1 MAKDMTYTM
10 NTVLHPN
17 ALDKIICVK
26 VGKIKRK
33 SLYEMTRK
41 YWAVNINRASKATH
55 VLSIVNEIVEAVY
68 IPKEWMYTKNPQ
80 YIGRC
85 EFVGVED
92 VSSDYIGKN
101 VSDFYGKS
109 QNPVKYINM

>member
-1 MAKDMTYTM
+1 MNNTELLPKDTDRI
-10 NTVLHPN
+10 V
-17 ALDKIICVK
+17 CVK
-26 VGKIKRK
+26 VGKIKRD

-41 YWAVNINRASKATH
+41 YWAVNINRASNATH
-55 VLSIVNEIVEAVY
+55 VLSIVDGIVKAVY
-68 IPKEWMYTKNPQ
+68 IPKEWKYTQVPQ

-92 VSSDYIGKN
+92 VKSDYIGKS
-101 VSDFYGKS
+101 VSAFYGKS